1 MSHRRL
7 TLGAIFWNQVKQT
20 WHVCDRCDKWDYL
33 LTFLGSSEYEQRR
46 QLQIVLQVMTFH
58 YSLHGNLRFRSMY
71 SYLVFAKVRKVSW
84 DFLTSCPGL
93 QSLLVWNDDCYNIRL
108 KLKKKT
114 CLVPSPV
121 LGSATAFSASLT
133 HLRDPGQW
141 DPTQLT
147 QINLKN

>member
-1 MSHRRL
+1 
-7 TLGAIFWNQVKQT
+7 
-20 WHVCDRCDKWDYL
+20 
-33 LTFLGSSEYEQRR
+33 
-46 QLQIVLQVMTFH
+46 
-58 YSLHGNLRFRSMY
+58 MY

-141 DPTQLT
+141 DATQLT